1 MKINN
6 QFENIKKLL
15 DNLDFLKKEN
25 NIYVDNRIDDYSSNF
40 GLQWNE
46 FPKTQFDSHTGFP
59 LTKERLLNSSGWSF
73 NELKD
78 KLIIELGSGAGRF
91 TEILLS
97 SQCYVVS
104 IEMSSAIHANALNN
118 KSNKIIYIKTSL
130 NNLSFLNDLVD
141 YVFGYGVAQH
151 TQIF

>member
-1 MKINN
+1 MIIHQILGYNGMN
-6 QFENIKKLL
+6 FQKLSL
-15 DNLDFLKKEN
+15 THIQVFH
-25 NIYVDNRIDDYSSNF
+25 
-40 GLQWNE
+40 LQR
-46 FPKTQFDSHTGFP
+46 KT
-59 LTKERLLNSSGWSF
+59 LNSSGWSF

-130 NNLSFLNDLVD
+130 NNLSF
-141 YVFGYGVAQH
+141 
-151 TQIF
+151 

>member
-1 MKINN
+1 M
-6 QFENIKKLL
+6 
-15 DNLDFLKKEN
+15 
-25 NIYVDNRIDDYSSNF
+25 
-40 GLQWNE
+40 
-46 FPKTQFDSHTGFP
+46 
-59 LTKERLLNSSGWSF
+59 
-73 NELKD
+73 KD

-130 NNLSFLNDLVD
+130 NNLSFLNELFD
-141 YVFGYGVAQH
+141 YVLCYGVAQH
-151 TQIF
+151 TPNILKTYKDCFSLAKKGGKISIDHYEKLSYFNTQKFMETLNKKNKLRGVLFKIIKFYIPIIFSIDNL